1 MTMSKGLFITGT
13 GTDIGKTYVTGLL
26 MKKLAENGYNCA
38 YFKAAMSGNDR
49 RDDGSLIPGEAL
61 HVKTVSGISQPLDEM
76 CPYIYETA
84 VSPHLASKTEG
95 SPVDMD
101 VVKKSYDRL
110 AEKYEYIITEGSGGI
125 MCPLRYDDEK
135 LFLEDLI
142 HTLKVPS
149 IIIADAGL
157 GTINSVVLTVE
168 YMRAHDLEVKGVIF
182 NNFHNSNIMEEDNKK
197 MCEELTGIP
206 VIACIGENSKI
217 IDIDA
222 GYLASLFSQEG

>member
-1 MTMSKGLFITGT
+1 
-13 GTDIGKTYVTGLL
+13 
-26 MKKLAENGYNCA
+26 
-38 YFKAAMSGNDR
+38 
-49 RDDGSLIPGEAL
+49 
-61 HVKTVSGISQPLDEM
+61 
-76 CPYIYETA
+76 
-84 VSPHLASKTEG
+84 
-95 SPVDMD
+95 
-101 VVKKSYDRL
+101 
-110 AEKYEYIITEGSGGI
+110 

-182 NNFHNSNIMEEDNKK
+182 NNFHNSDIMEEDNKK

-217 IDIDA
+217 IDVDA